1 MKRLSLKKILTA
13 TAVIASGLLVQS
25 CDVMLDS
32 AIDGGPVYDGYYG
45 TYTPGYYNNWWPSLN
60 SPAFN
65 SPLYWGNA
73 VYPGNYIPPAPP
85 IRPQRPIVP
94 SRPPQ
99 WNGGGEPGPVIN
111 VGNVRP
117 GNSGNGTGNTTPA
130 TPPSNT
136 RPSRP
141 STPTV
146 STGNNRPSYTLT
158 PAQLPTTTNTNN
170 NGQRPGRH

>member
-1 MKRLSLKKILTA
+1 MKHLTLKKIMTVTA
-13 TAVIASGLLVQS
+13 IMASGMFVQS

-32 AIDGGPVYDGYYG
+32 ALDAGPVYGGYYG
-45 TYTPGYYNNWWPSLN
+45 NYVPGYYNDWWPSLN

-65 SPLYWGNA
+65 SPIYWGNSF
-73 VYPGNYIPPAPP
+73 YPGNYLPPAPP
-85 IRPQRPIVP
+85 VRPQ
-94 SRPPQ
+94 RPPQ

-117 GNSGNGTGNTTPA
+117 GNSGAPSQPSTPVA
-130 TPPSNT
+130 PPANT

-158 PAQLPTTTNTNN
+158 PAQLPTTSGSSS
-170 NGQRPGRH
+170 GQRPGRH

>member
-1 MKRLSLKKILTA
+1 MKRLTLKKIMTVA
-13 TAVIASGLLVQS
+13 TIIGSGLLVQS

-32 AIDGGPVYDGYYG
+32 ALDGGPVYSGYYG
-45 TYTPGYYNNWWPSLN
+45 TYIPGYYNDWWPSLN

-65 SPLYWGNA
+65 SPIYWGNSF
-73 VYPGNYIPPAPP
+73 YPGNYIPPTPSV
-85 IRPQRPIVP
+85 RPQRPP
-94 SRPPQ
+94 QATRPPQ

-117 GNSGNGTGNTTPA
+117 GNSGAGSQPS
-130 TPPSNT
+130 TPPTPPANT

-146 STGNNRPSYTLT
+146 STGNNRPSFTLT
-158 PAQLPTTTNTNN
+158 PAELPSSSGNN
-170 NGQRPGRH
+170 SGQRPGRH